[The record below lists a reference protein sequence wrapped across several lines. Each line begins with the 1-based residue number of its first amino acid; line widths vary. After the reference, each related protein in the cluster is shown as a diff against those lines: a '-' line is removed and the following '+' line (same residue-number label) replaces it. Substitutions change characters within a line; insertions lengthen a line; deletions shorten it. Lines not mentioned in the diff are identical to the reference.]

1 MTTVEIFSQGEELV
15 TGQTLDTNAG
25 WLSRRLVQ
33 MGFTVTRHTT
43 VGDKLDDLVGLL
55 KEVSLRTDCCI
66 CTGGLGPTIDDLT
79 AEAVAIAFDR
89 PLQFDQI
96 AYQQISAYFKHR
108 NRPMAE
114 SNRKQAL
121 LPQDS
126 ERLDNSWGTA
136 PGFTLQQGRC
146 WFAFVPGVPYEMKQ
160 LFQEHIKPSLQARF
174 SVTPWQLIIIKTIG
188 IGESDIQERLCN
200 HKLPEQV
207 QLSFR
212 TASNEIQTKLLF
224 PPAFLRAELEAVS
237 RQVAER
243 IGDKVFTIEGG
254 EELSGDL
261 ISLLDKLL
269 SAQQQ
274 TLAVA
279 ETLSQGLIAGKCIG
293 ANWLTESLFCRD
305 VNHMAHKLALP
316 KSATFDTD
324 EQRSQL
330 AITYAQQLREI
341 SGSHIALV
349 QLCFQPSS
357 ELIDKQ
363 SMAVLY
369 TALVNATNT
378 FSKTTKVSGPIKRKQ
393 NQAALYA
400 LDLVRRFI
408 IDNH

>member
-15 TGQTLDTNAG
+15 TGQTLDTNAS

-55 KEVSLRTDCCI
+55 KEVSARADCCI

-89 PLQFDQI
+89 PLQFDQV

-121 LPQDS
+121 LPQGS
-126 ERLDNSWGTA
+126 ERLDNDWGTA
-136 PGFTLQQGRC
+136 PGFALQQERC
-146 WFAFVPGVPYEMKQ
+146 WFAFVPGVPFEMKHLYRQ
-160 LFQEHIKPSLQARF
+160 HIQPHLLEKFR
-174 SVTPWQLIIIKTIG
+174 VTPWQLIIIKTIG
-188 IGESDIQERLCN
+188 IGESDIQERLCKY
-200 HKLPEQV
+200 KLPDQV

-212 TASNEIQTKLLF
+212 TSSNEIQTKLLF
-224 PPAFLRAELEAVS
+224 PPGFSRTELETVS

-243 IGDKVFTIEGG
+243 IGDKVFTIEGVD
-254 EELSGDL
+254 ELSGDL
-261 ISLLDKLL
+261 VSLLDKML
-269 SAQQQ
+269 SAQQR

-293 ANWLTESLFCRD
+293 ADWLTESLFCRD
-305 VNHMAHKLALP
+305 VNHMASKLAL
-316 KSATFDTD
+316 SISTTFDTE

-330 AITYAQQLREI
+330 AITYARQLREI
-341 SGSHIALV
+341 SGSYIALV

-363 SMAVLY
+363 STAVVY
-369 TALVNATNT
+369 TALVSATNAASQT
-378 FSKTTKVSGPIKRKQ
+378 NKIGGPIDRKQ
-393 NQAALYA
+393 NQAALHA
-400 LDLVRRFI
+400 LDCVRRFI